1 LNYGFIGGTC
11 GMVDSK
17 TIVFY
22 GNLDLYPH
30 GNLIKIF
37 LDKHG
42 ITPISL
48 ANSQLIDRGSI
59 YFLDIQ

>member
-1 LNYGFIGGTC
+1 
-11 GMVDSK
+11 MVDSK